1 MNFQVNQVM
10 KPYAIGIDIGGT
22 KLAAGVVGRDMN
34 IVSVHVTKEHAGR
47 LPAQV
52 VDAVEGAYWA
62 VVNEARISPAELA
75 GVGLSFAGH
84 TDGRRGMVLTSSNLP
99 EWDHMPLR
107 DVVASRIGQR
117 VWLDND
123 TNLAALAEHRYGA
136 GRGSQDMVYVTF
148 STGVG
153 MGIIVDGKLYR
164 GHTGTAGEVGHTV
177 VEVDGRHCSCGK
189 RGCLMAYACGLA
201 LRDLAW
207 ERIQAGEDTALRDL
221 AWGDPQ
227 LINGELICD
236 IARKGDPVAQDMII
250 STGRYLGIGLSTIV
264 QVLNP
269 ELIVIGGGLANIG
282 SMLLD
287 SCLES
292 LRQNIHPV
300 LWGAGRIVSGQFQ
313 GNVSLLG
320 AAAMVFDETQTG
332 EASDQLRYVAP
343 RRLDETV
350 PPHPATALLATERGA
365 LERTEGT
372 VIDVQRFSLE
382 DGPGVRTSVFLKGC
396 PLRCGWCCNP
406 ESQRVNPELMFWAA
420 NCVACGACLD
430 VCAREARS
438 LTAGG
443 LEWDRARCSRC
454 GECVE
459 ICPAHATVWSGR
471 VRSAGDVIREVL
483 RDAPFYEDGGG
494 LTLTGG
500 EPTLQ
505 PDFALALLR
514 LAKAEHL
521 DTAIETTGNAPWES
535 LEMLLPYVG
544 LWLYDVK
551 HLDSQIHRRYTG
563 LGNELILSNL
573 RKLAG
578 LGAPIRVRVPL
589 IPGVNLTEENLRQT
603 AAFVEALGG
612 AVRSVDLLP
621 FHKLGT
627 AKYQALGRTP
637 LWPDPKLLPDDR
649 VRWAA
654 EQMRP
659 YNIKVRIVGD
669 RSRDAA

>member
-1 MNFQVNQVM
+1 MR
-10 KPYAIGIDIGGT
+10 PYAIGIDIGGT
-22 KLAAGVVGRDMN
+22 KIAAGVLTPGID
-34 IVSVHVTKEHAGR
+34 ILSVRVTKEHAGQP
-47 LPAQV
+47 PAQV
-52 VDAVEGAYWA
+52 VDALEGAYWA
-62 VVNEARISPAELA
+62 VVKEAGISLDQLA

-84 TDGRRGMVLTSSNLP
+84 TDGCRGMVLTSSNLP

-107 DVVASRIGQR
+107 DVVARRIGQR

-136 GRGSQDMVYVTF
+136 GRGSRDMVYVTF

-153 MGIIVDGKLYR
+153 IGIIIDGKLYR

-177 VEVDGRHCSCGK
+177 VEVDGRRCSCGK
-189 RGCLMAYACGLA
+189 RGCLMAYACGIA

-207 ERIQAGEDTALRDL
+207 ERIQAGEDTALREL

-227 LINGELICD
+227 LISGELICD
-236 IARKGDPVAQDMII
+236 IARKGDPVAQDLII

-269 ELIVIGGGLANIG
+269 ELIVIGGGLTNIG

-300 LWGAGRIVSGQFQ
+300 LWDAQRIVLGQFQ
-313 GNVSLLG
+313 ENVSLIG
-320 AAAMVFDETQTG
+320 AAAMVFHETQTG
-332 EASDQLRYVAP
+332 EAGDQSQYVAP
-343 RRLDETV
+343 RRLDETAPAHV
-350 PPHPATALLATERGA
+350 ATALLATERAA
-365 LERTEGT
+365 LERVEGT
-372 VIDVQRFSLE
+372 VIDIQRYSLE

-406 ESQRVNPELMFWAA
+406 ESQRVSPELMFWTA
-420 NCVACGACLD
+420 NCLACGACLD
-430 VCAREARS
+430 VCASEARS

-443 LEWDRARCSRC
+443 LEWDRARCNRC

-459 ICPAHATVWSGR
+459 ICPAHAMVWSGR
-471 VRSAGDVIREVL
+471 LRSAGDVIQEVL

-505 PDFALALLR
+505 PAFARALLC

-535 LEMLLPYVG
+535 LAALLPYVD
-544 LWLYDVK
+544 LWLFDVK
-551 HLDSQIHRRYTG
+551 HLDSQVHRRYTG

-589 IPGVNLTEENLRQT
+589 IPEVNLTEENLRQT
-603 AAFVEALGG
+603 AAFAEALGG

-637 LWPDPKLLPDDR
+637 LWPDPNLLSDDR

-659 YNIKVRIVGD
+659 YKIKVRIVGD
-669 RSRDAA
+669 RSREGGQ